1 MSNLIRVDGDL
12 IKMAKQGE
20 FDIIIH
26 GCNCFCAMGS
36 GIARQ
41 IRNEFPSAW
50 VADNKTSQG
59 SPLKLG
65 TWSEADE
72 YGVIVINAYTQYA
85 MNRGTNN
92 DLFEYSAFS
101 LILRKLEFCYRDVPG
116 ARFGL
121 PMIGMGLAGGNPDRI
136 LKIIE
141 DWADRI
147 PNPVTLVTYKP

>member
-1 MSNLIRVDGDL
+1 MSKLIRVDGDL
-12 IKMAKQGE
+12 IAMAKQGKL
-20 FDIIIH
+20 DIIIH
-26 GCNCFCAMGS
+26 GCNCFCTMGG

-50 VADNKTSQG
+50 IADNKTSQG

-65 TWSEADE
+65 TWSESDE
-72 YGVIVINAYTQYA
+72 NGVIVINAYTQYS
-85 MNRGTNN
+85 MNRGTNE
-92 DLFEYSAFS
+92 DLFEYASFG
-101 LILRKLEFCYRDVPG
+101 LILRKLELCYRDIPG

-141 DWADRI
+141 DWANRI